1 LSELKEILKEK
12 LWSLIKEEDLEL
24 VELEFVGKPPHSL
37 LRIFVDKVGGV
48 NIEECA
54 HLSQKLSDYLD
65 TEDLIE
71 ESYTLEVSSPGLN
84 RPLLSLVD
92 FRRKTGEN
100 VRVYLK
106 ATLEKKTELTGEIVS
121 VREGEVMLKVE
132 NEVVTIPWEKIEKG
146 KIII

>member
-1 LSELKEILKEK
+1 MFELKEVLKERI
-12 LWSLIKEEDLEL
+12 LPLIKEENLEL
-24 VELEFVGKPPHSL
+24 VELEFIGNPSRSI
-37 LRIFVDKVGGV
+37 LRVFVDKIGGV

-54 HLSQKLSDYLD
+54 HLSRKLSDYLD

-71 ESYTLEVSSPGLN
+71 RSYTLEVSSPGLE

-100 VRVYLK
+100 VKIYLK

-121 VREGEVMLKVE
+121 VREGEVMLKIE